1 LQATHLQ
8 FGTSAFSLSEKDFNM
23 RTLLAIMFSAAFGF
37 AATTAAAGGM
47 RPPSHNSGGEH
58 VSRPA
63 SSGSIGSALGRGAG
77 GEHVSRGGK
86 SGSR

>member
-1 LQATHLQ
+1 V
-8 FGTSAFSLSEKDFNM
+8 FSLSEKDFNM

-47 RPPSHNSGGEH
+47 RPPSHNSGGSHGGEH